1 MTAVGDFMSRYE
13 RLEAEGRTKWLA
25 AVETADPR
33 DVETVL
39 KHFSVDLP
47 AQLWDSVGSPDEE
60 IEAIREK
67 YSGWLPASIEA
78 YLRLFGRHTRL
89 MDGRVSCTATSIL
102 QGESGYMEWK
112 KEVQSP
118 LHAEWYGDGSR
129 FAIPEEA
136 FHLGGHGGCVF
147 YYILDRDDDPE
158 VYMMLEGQDR
168 PDWPDPA
175 GVSSLGIRFSESV
188 FDSFSEKT
196 DLLISKIATAKTRR
210 GYREAREP

>member
-1 MTAVGDFMSRYE
+1 M
-13 RLEAEGRTKWLA
+13 A
-25 AVETADPR
+25 AVEEADPR
-33 DVETVL
+33 DIETVL
-39 KHFSVDLP
+39 KQFHVDLP

-78 YLRLFGRHTRL
+78 YLRVFGRHAHL
-89 MDGRVSCTATSIL
+89 MNFRVYCTAASIL
-102 QGESGYMEWK
+102 QGESGYIEWK

-129 FAIPEEA
+129 FVIPEEA

-147 YYILDRDDDPE
+147 YFILDRDDDPE

-168 PDWPDPA
+168 PDWPDPT
-175 GVSSLGIRFSESV
+175 GVSSLGMRFSESV
-188 FDSFSEKT
+188 FDSFSKKT
-196 DLLISKIATAKTRR
+196 DLLIRNITTARTRR
-210 GYREAREP
+210 GYREARES